1 MGGLRGGDLLLLGLL
16 LKLLLLLLL
25 RSDADLVL
33 LLHAVLLSQACLSRE
48 LIAKGCLI
56 LRGGLLLLV
65 EGPLLLLPL
74 LLLLLP
80 NLEMWDC

>member
-1 MGGLRGGDLLLLGLL
+1 MGGLERGDLLLLGLL
-16 LKLLLLLLL
+16 LQLLLLLLL

-33 LLHAVLLSQACLSRE
+33 LLHAVLLSQVRLSRE

-74 LLLLLP
+74 HLFLLP
-80 NLEMWDC
+80 SFEC

>member
-1 MGGLRGGDLLLLGLL
+1 MLGLLLLGLL
-16 LKLLLLLLL
+16 LQVLLLLLLL

-33 LLHAVLLSQACLSRE
+33 LLHAVLLSQVRLSRE

-65 EGPLLLLPL
+65 EEPLLSLPL
-74 LLLLLP
+74 LMLLLP
-80 NLEMWDC
+80 NLESWDC